1 MYKKISI
8 LLLLIFSQ
16 TLHSNEDVWGR
27 VGHQVIGEIATQNLS
42 PNALSE
48 IYKILDG
55 QSLALVSTWADE
67 MRSNPEFRKYNS
79 WHYVNMPLDKEY
91 HEIIKNP
98 KGDIIKAIN
107 KCIEVLK
114 KEKSSKEMKSFY
126 LKYLVHLVGDIHQP
140 LHVGRFEDRGGNDI
154 KIDFLGKVSN
164 LHRVWDTQIIEY
176 YTLDYKSLSNELLNK
191 QKTQVSLSPKDWSFE
206 SQQQVKKI
214 YSQILLKKNIN
225 SEYIEKNFSLIK
237 SQLHKGGLTLAAVL
251 NDIFKK

>member
-1 MYKKISI
+1 
-8 LLLLIFSQ
+8 
-16 TLHSNEDVWGR
+16 
-27 VGHQVIGEIATQNLS
+27 
-42 PNALSE
+42 
-48 IYKILDG
+48 
-55 QSLALVSTWADE
+55 
-67 MRSNPEFRKYNS
+67 
-79 WHYVNMPLDKEY
+79 
-91 HEIIKNP
+91 
-98 KGDIIKAIN
+98 
-107 KCIEVLK
+107 
-114 KEKSSKEMKSFY
+114 MKSFY

>member
-8 LLLLIFSQ
+8 LLLLVVSQ